1 VVSKRRSKMDHKSNY
16 YNLKFVLELNL
27 SSINKASK
35 HFVEAQDAWEQ
46 DPFNEELINKL
57 NKNEQILDLLY
68 EQYDELKK
76 KMQANYPQYLEWNLV

>member
-1 VVSKRRSKMDHKSNY
+1 MDHKSNY

>member
-1 VVSKRRSKMDHKSNY
+1 MDHKSNY
-16 YNLKFVLELNL
+16 YNLKFALELNL

-46 DPFNEELINKL
+46 DPSNEELIKKL

-76 KMQANYPQYLEWNLV
+76 KMQVKYPQYLEWNLI